1 MSNENEEELLF
12 PDRLSFG
19 RNVLWIASVALVYF
33 AMARLSLSFVF
44 EPEGIAAIWPP
55 SGIFLSAILL
65 TRRSL
70 RPWLV
75 GTLFVIDLIAEI
87 LTGTSWL
94 VSFLYALTLTGDAVL
109 SAWLLLRFVGGP
121 ITFRRVRELIGWL
134 VLSVLLSNALAGLV
148 AATVA
153 SQLLPGTSF
162 WNAWK
167 WWMASDGIGNL
178 VITPLVLSWAAWGR
192 TRLKVLHPNRVL
204 EGAALFILLAILNY
218 FTVAGLSDDLYS
230 VLLTYL
236 TFPFLLWAALRF
248 GVRGVASA
256 SLVLTAI
263 VIYFSFNGTITDG
276 LFFGTSLDVVITVQ
290 LFLAIMIMPSLFLAT
305 VVTGRHE
312 AEEALRESED
322 KFKYVF
328 DYSNVGKSITLPS
341 GEIQV
346 NKTFCEMLGYSAE
359 ELKNKRW
366 QEITHPDDIELT
378 QREMKGLLS
387 GEKDAARF
395 IKRFLRKDGS
405 IVWVDIRS
413 SLRLNQVGKPLY
425 FMTTLADITER
436 KQAEEAHRQSEER
449 VAASQKLLQD
459 FTDNSTSLIYAFDL
473 DGKFLLINRSL
484 EATLGFPRETLIG
497 KTREAVMPPEIAT
510 AHRMNDLQVI
520 ARRIPTTFEEEARK
534 PDGLYVYISVKFP
547 LLDKDGNVYGVGG
560 ISTDITERKQFEKT
574 LQESEARL
582 VEAQAVAH
590 IGSWEIN
597 LADKMIWASAE
608 AFRIYGLSR
617 TSPYLPLELA
627 QRLPIAE
634 DRPRLDAALQ
644 GLIQEQHVYNEE
656 FHIRRA
662 NDGAYRMLNSIAHLV
677 FDANGKPAKVIG
689 VIQDITERKLT
700 EEKIAEQM
708 EELRR
713 WHSVTLG
720 REMRVLELKEEVNE
734 ILIRAGLPPRYD
746 NLETSG
752 KHE

>member
-1 MSNENEEELLF
+1 MSNQNKDTLLF
-12 PDRLSFG
+12 PDRLSLG
-19 RNVLWIASVALVYF
+19 RNVLWIASVAFVYF
-33 AMARLSLSFVF
+33 VMARLSLLFVF
-44 EPEGIAAIWPP
+44 EPEDIAAIWPP
-55 SGIFLSAILL
+55 SGVFLSAILL
-65 TRRSL
+65 TRRSQ

-75 GTLFVIDLIAEI
+75 GTLFITDLIAEI
-87 LTGTSWL
+87 LAGTPWL
-94 VSFLYALTLTGDAVL
+94 VSFLYALILTGDAVL

-121 ITFRRVRELIGWL
+121 ITFGRVRELVGWL
-134 VLSVLLSNALAGLV
+134 VLSVLLSNALAGWV

-153 SQLLPGTSF
+153 SQLLSGTSF

-178 VITPLVLSWAAWGR
+178 VITPLILSWGAWAR
-192 TRLKVLHPNRVL
+192 TRLKVLDPKRVL
-204 EGAALFILLAILNY
+204 EGAALFISLAILNY
-218 FTVAGLSDDLYS
+218 FTIAGLSDDLYS

-263 VIYFSFNGTITDG
+263 VIYFSFNGTVTDG
-276 LFFGTSLDVVITVQ
+276 LFLGTSLDVVITVQ

-305 VVTGRHE
+305 VVTGRHK

-346 NKTFCEMLGYSAE
+346 NKTFCEMMGYSAE

-378 QREMKGLLS
+378 QREMKVLLS

-405 IVWVDIRS
+405 IVWVDLRS
-413 SLRLNQVGKPLY
+413 SLRLNHSGQPLY
-425 FMTTLADITER
+425 FMTALVDITDR
-436 KQAEEAHRQSEER
+436 KQAEEARKQSEEK
-449 VAASQKLLQD
+449 VVASQRLLQD
-459 FTDNSTSLIYAFDL
+459 FTDNSISLIYALDL
-473 DGKFLLINRSL
+473 EDRFLWINRRL
-484 EATLGFPRETLIG
+484 ESVLGAPRETLIG
-497 KTREAVMPPEIAT
+497 KTREAIMPLEIAA
-510 AHRMNDLQVI
+510 AHRANDLQVI
-520 ARRIPTTFEEEARK
+520 TRQVPITFEEETQES
-534 PDGLYVYISVKFP
+534 DGLHVYLSVKFP

-597 LADKMIWASAE
+597 LADKTVWASAE

-617 TSPYLPLELA
+617 TSPYLPLELV
-627 QRLPIAE
+627 QRIPLAE
-634 DRPRLDAALQ
+634 DRAHLDAALQ
-644 GLIQEQHVYNEE
+644 GLIQEQHPYDEE

-662 NDGAYRMLNSIAHLV
+662 NDGAYRMINSIAHLV
-677 FDANGKPAKVIG
+677 FDPNGKPAKVIG
-689 VIQDITERKLT
+689 VIQDITERKIT

-734 ILIRAGLPPRYD
+734 ILVQAGLPPRYI
-746 NLETSG
+746 NLAASG
-752 KHE
+752 EHE